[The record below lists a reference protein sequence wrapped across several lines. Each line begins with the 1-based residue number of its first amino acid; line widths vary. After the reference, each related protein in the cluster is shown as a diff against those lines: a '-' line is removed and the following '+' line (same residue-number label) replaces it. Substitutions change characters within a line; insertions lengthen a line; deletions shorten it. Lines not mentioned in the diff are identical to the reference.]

1 MPDSNTE
8 LLDGIVLKASLE
20 GREAPV
26 ALSTWFAGA
35 SPI

>member
-1 MPDSNTE
+1 MPVSITDF
-8 LLDGIVLKASLE
+8 LDWTALQASLE